1 MDIEK
6 MESAL
11 VKFIELMNI
20 NELSELEVT
29 EGESSIRLKK
39 GSDVVASPPTTIVHT
54 AGDSTSAAADAA
66 QAGLALE
73 KANEDAAD
81 SGRIE
86 IPSPLVGTFYRAP
99 SPDSNAFVEVGDD
112 VDKDTV
118 LCIVEA
124 MKVLNEI
131 KSEVE
136 GRIVEILVENG
147 QSVEYGQCL
156 FIIDLS

>member
-11 VKFIELMNI
+11 TKFIELMNI
-20 NELSELEVT
+20 NDLSELELS
-29 EGESSIRLKK
+29 EGDTSIRLKK
-39 GSDVVASPPTTIVHT
+39 GADVVASPPTTIVHT
-54 AGDSTSAAADAA
+54 AGDSGVATVDAS
-66 QAGLALE
+66 QVGQALE
-73 KANEDAAD
+73 LAGENAAD
-81 SGRIE
+81 SLIE

-99 SPDSNAFVEVGDD
+99 SPDSTSFVEVGDD

-118 LCIVEA
+118 MCIVEA
-124 MKVLNEI
+124 MKVMNEI

-147 QSVEYGQCL
+147 QSVEYGQGL
-156 FIIDLS
+156 FIIDPS

>member
-1 MDIEK
+1 
-6 MESAL
+6 MELAL

-20 NELSELEVT
+20 NELTELELK
-29 EGESSIRLKK
+29 EGETSIRLKK
-39 GSDVVASPPTTIVHT
+39 GKDVVASPPTTIVNT
-54 AGDSTSAAADAA
+54 AVDSTSAAADAA
-66 QAGLALE
+66 LASQALS
-73 KANEDAAD
+73 D

-86 IPSPLVGTFYRAP
+86 IPSPLVGTFYRAV
-99 SPDSNAFVEVGDD
+99 SPDSDSFVEVGDD

-124 MKVLNEI
+124 MKVMNEI

-147 QSVEYGQCL
+147 QSVEYGQGL
-156 FIIDLS
+156 FLLEPF

>member
-6 MESAL
+6 MELAL

-20 NELSELEVT
+20 NELSELELS
-29 EGESSIRLKK
+29 EGETSIRIKK
-39 GSDVVASPPTTIVHT
+39 VADVVASPPTTIVHT
-54 AGDSTSAAADAA
+54 AGDSSADAS

-73 KANEDAAD
+73 KASERELD

-99 SPDSNAFVEVGDD
+99 SPDSSSFVEVGDD

-147 QSVEYGQCL
+147 QSVEYGQGL
-156 FIIDLS
+156 FIIDPS

>member
-6 MESAL
+6 MELAL

-20 NELSELEVT
+20 NELTELELK
-29 EGESSIRLKK
+29 EGETSIRLKK
-39 GSDVVASPPTTIVHT
+39 GKDVVASPPTTIVNT
-54 AGDSTSAAADAA
+54 AVDSTSAAADAA
-66 QAGLALE
+66 LASQALS
-73 KANEDAAD
+73 D

-86 IPSPLVGTFYRAP
+86 IPSPLVGTFYRAV
-99 SPDSNAFVEVGDD
+99 SPDSDSFVEVGDD

-124 MKVLNEI
+124 MKVMNEI

-147 QSVEYGQCL
+147 QSVEYGQGL
-156 FIIDLS
+156 FLLEPF